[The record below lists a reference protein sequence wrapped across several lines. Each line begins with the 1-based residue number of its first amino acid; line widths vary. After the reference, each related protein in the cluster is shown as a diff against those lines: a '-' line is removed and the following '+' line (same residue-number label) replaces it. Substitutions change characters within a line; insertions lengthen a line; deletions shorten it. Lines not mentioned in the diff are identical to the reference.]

1 MGGQSTRPGHTPVSP
16 EEEWAR
22 LKEVLPALLA
32 GTKLAVSVDTFYPRW
47 RKRRWRPGP
56 TSSTTCPA
64 SGRDAGR
71 CGGLRLRVCGH
82 VPRGRGGAGRRRGGP
97 GVLLPPPGDA
107 ARYGIGPE
115 HLCFDPGV
123 GFGTT
128 YEEDLALIAQV
139 GAARL
144 PGSACLMAASRK
156 RVTGRAGGG
165 EAGPLPV
172 EDRLAPTLAAHT
184 AAALGGADI
193 LRAHDVKET
202 VWAARMADALKAHRG

>member
-1 MGGQSTRPGHTPVSP
+1 M
-16 EEEWAR
+16 AA
-22 LKEVLPALLA
+22 K
-32 GTKLAVSVDTFYPRW
+32 
-47 RKRRWRPGP
+47 
-56 TSSTTCPA
+56 
-64 SGRDAGR
+64 AGR
-71 CGGLRLRVCGH
+71 GEGKRGGVRRSGE
-82 VPRGRGGAGRRRGGP
+82 GRGEARRGGEGR
-97 GVLLPPPGDA
+97 GVAGAARAFFSHRREDA
-107 ARYGIGPE
+107 ACYGIGPE

-202 VWAARMADALKAHRG
+202 VWAARMADALRAHRG

>member
-1 MGGQSTRPGHTPVSP
+1 M
-16 EEEWAR
+16 
-22 LKEVLPALLA
+22 
-32 GTKLAVSVDTFYPRW
+32 
-47 RKRRWRPGP
+47 
-56 TSSTTCPA
+56 A
-64 SGRDAGR
+64 SGRNTCASTRASALARPMRRTWRSSPRWGR
-71 CGGLRLRVCGH
+71 
-82 VPRGRGGAGRRRGGP
+82 P
-97 GVLLPPPGDA
+97 
-107 ARYGIGPE
+107 
-115 HLCFDPGV
+115 
-123 GFGTT
+123 
-128 YEEDLALIAQV
+128 
-139 GAARL
+139 RL